1 MVLINLDLLS
11 DAELRYIARQEGFSD
26 WETLDREDLTEQL
39 QEKYE
44 EEDEGGQP
52 SRDTI
57 RFRDSGEKVRAVAWC
72 RRASENV

>member
-44 EEDEGGQP
+44 EEDEGDNRP
-52 SRDTI
+52 VTR
-57 RFRDSGEKVRAVAWC
+57 
-72 RRASENV
+72 